1 MDEQTRLLQSSGS
14 TTTNHNASC
23 TENNGSAWY
32 FSHSTRKWIAEAYSI
47 WKIPFLCCVFGLA
60 VDMADVVRLTPKTQL
75 FEAIICNGY
84 YHGNGLDSTIHSGIT
99 ANPCKDSE
107 VQSRLATIKARLK
120 VIENIFALMLAI
132 PFGNLANKR
141 GRVFVLALGTVGQ
154 MLSEIWILIVG
165 LAGGSIPYESIY
177 ISSILKSAGG
187 GGIVISAVAHTLLA
201 DVVPSDRRAQAFLY
215 LASAL
220 LITEMVA
227 PVLASL
233 LMQNWN
239 VYAPLVL
246 GLVFELFGGAVL
258 FMIPE
263 TVKRVQDGE
272 DPSMD
277 DDPLESSS
285 EEGER
290 YSFCSGVKTI
300 IKHIIAPFVLVWKM
314 IRADRN
320 ILFVATSFLV
330 LSLGRSTLEFLIQY
344 TSKRFD
350 WTLAEANYLISFR
363 AAVNL
368 ILFLAIL
375 PALARFLTSRGMQS
389 AQMDLWIARV
399 SSIFSII
406 GPIMMGISPSPA
418 LLILSLLLFTFS
430 FGFHPAIKSYAASLV
445 LPNDVATLYASFAVI
460 SIIGEIAAPPLIAAT
475 FSLGLSIGGA
485 ALGIPFFV
493 TAVLFL
499 VCVIGSFCA
508 RMPNLDEGL

>member
-1 MDEQTRLLQSSGS
+1 
-14 TTTNHNASC
+14 
-23 TENNGSAWY
+23 
-32 FSHSTRKWIAEAYSI
+32 
-47 WKIPFLCCVFGLA
+47 
-60 VDMADVVRLTPKTQL
+60 MADVVRLTPKTQL
-75 FEAIICNGY
+75 FETIICNGY
-84 YHGNGLDSTIHSGIT
+84 YHGNGHDSMIPLGIT
-99 ANPCKDSE
+99 TNPCKGCE

-141 GRVFVLALGTVGQ
+141 GRVFVLALGTIGQ
-154 MLSEIWILIVG
+154 MLSEIWVLIVS

-187 GGIVISAVAHTLLA
+187 GGIVIAAVAHTILS
-201 DVVPSDRRAQAFLY
+201 DVVPADRRAQAFLY

-246 GLVFELFGGAVL
+246 GLVFELFGSAVL

-263 TVKRVQDGE
+263 TAKRVQDGG
-272 DPSMD
+272 DLSID
-277 DDPLESSS
+277 DGSFESRS
-285 EEGER
+285 EERER
-290 YSFCSGVKTI
+290 YSFWSGVKTTT
-300 IKHIIAPFVLVWKM
+300 KHIIAPFALVWKM

-320 ILFVATSFLV
+320 IPFVATSFLV
-330 LSLGRSTLEFLIQY
+330 LSLGRNTLEFLIQY
-344 TSKRFD
+344 TSKRFG

-363 AAVNL
+363 AAINL
-368 ILFLAIL
+368 ILFLIIL
-375 PALARFLTSRGMQS
+375 PALTRFLTSRGMQS

-399 SSIFSII
+399 SSIFSIV
-406 GPIMMGISPSPA
+406 A
-418 LLILSLLLFTFS
+418 LLLFTFS
-430 FGFHPAIKSYAASLV
+430 FGFHPAIKSYATSLV

-460 SIIGEIAAPPLIAAT
+460 SIIGELAASPLIAAT
-475 FSLGLSIGGA
+475 FTLGLSIGGA
-485 ALGIPFFV
+485 ALGLPFFV

-499 VCVIGSFCA
+499 VCGIGSFCA
-508 RMPNLDEGL
+508 QMPNLDDEL